1 MGKLRLRDTVGLTNG
16 SRTPELQDSFIS
28 RLPDPNVPR
37 LNDLTI
43 CLNLCKSHLVF

>member
-1 MGKLRLRDTVGLTNG
+1 MEKLRLRDTVGLTNG
-16 SRTPELQDSFIS
+16 SRTSELQDSFIS
-28 RLPDPNVPR
+28 RLPDPNIPR